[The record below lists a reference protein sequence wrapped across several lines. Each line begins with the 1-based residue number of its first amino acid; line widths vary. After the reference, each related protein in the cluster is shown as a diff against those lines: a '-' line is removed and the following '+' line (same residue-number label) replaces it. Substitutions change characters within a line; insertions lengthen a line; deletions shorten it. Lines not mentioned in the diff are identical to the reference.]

1 MKRRPRILYL
11 SPCWP
16 HAPTHGGQLRALHI
30 GRALK
35 EVGDVRL
42 LTVATDDADEMTRR
56 LTCEEFD
63 WRGDIPAASL
73 PDRSWRGRL
82 GRALDPRIPHTNG
95 LVAPNGATGLLGP
108 LVAEADLVWFG
119 RLRSASVFPR
129 WSWPRS
135 VVDIDDLPSAQA
147 EAEALSAPGVRRMI
161 TAIFHRWVELRR
173 QRLLPER
180 FTVLA
185 VTSEQDRAG
194 LPPAAAVH
202 VIPNGFERPLLEPH
216 RRPAVPP
223 RLGFIGLLDHEPNRE
238 GLAWFCRHCWPQIS
252 ARMPGARL
260 RLVGTGTDG
269 PLRPTAAGIDG
280 LGWLANPAAEMA
292 TWSALVVPIRTGGGT
307 RIKILDGFSRM
318 CPVISTT
325 FGARGHDVAH
335 GQELLLADSPRS
347 FVQAC
352 VQVSLDPVG
361 ATAMADRAWR
371 RFLHEWTWDAITPR
385 VWSAAEDCLR
395 RSGQAPAAPVLS

>member
-30 GRALK
+30 GRALNQ
-35 EVGDVRL
+35 VADVRL
-42 LTVATDDADEMTRR
+42 LTVAADTADERTRR
-56 LTCEEFD
+56 LTREEFD
-63 WRGDIPAASL
+63 LRGEIPATLL
-73 PDRSWRGRL
+73 PERTWRRRL
-82 GRALDPRIPHTNG
+82 GRVLDPRVPHASG
-95 LVAPNGATGLLGP
+95 LAAPQASSALLGP

-119 RLRSASVFPR
+119 RLRSASVFDR
-129 WSWPRS
+129 WSWPHS

-147 EAEALSAPGVRRMI
+147 EAEALSAPGPGRLIGALIR
-161 TAIFHRWVELRR
+161 RWVALRR
-173 QRLLPER
+173 ERLLPER

-194 LPPAAAVH
+194 LPQAATVH
-202 VIPNGFERPLLEPH
+202 VIPNGFERPILEPH

-223 RLGFIGLLDHEPNRE
+223 RLGFIGLLDHEPNRD
-238 GLAWFCRHCWPQIS
+238 GLVWFCRRCWPLIS
-252 ARMPGARL
+252 ARLPGARL
-260 RLVGTGTDG
+260 RLVGAGTDG
-269 PLRPTAAGIDG
+269 PLRPVGPGIDG
-280 LGWLANPAAEMA
+280 LGWLANPASEMA
-292 TWSALVVPIRTGGGT
+292 TWSALIVPIRTGGGT

-318 CPVISTT
+318 CPVVSTT

-347 FVQAC
+347 FAQAC
-352 VQVSLDPVG
+352 VQVALDPVG

-385 VWSAAEDCLR
+385 VWGTVEDCLR
-395 RSGQAPAAPVLS
+395 RSGRVPARAASS